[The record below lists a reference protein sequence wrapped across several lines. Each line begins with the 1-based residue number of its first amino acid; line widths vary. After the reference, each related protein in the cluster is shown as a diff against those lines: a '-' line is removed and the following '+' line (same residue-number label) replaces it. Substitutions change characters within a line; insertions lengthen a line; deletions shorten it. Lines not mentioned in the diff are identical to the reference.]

1 MFQDVK
7 IKKGNL
13 LENKI
18 LKSLRDL
25 SEKIKDL
32 NAMDFGD
39 LILNTVTLFEKSKDI
54 AEIYRKI
61 LNTYWLM
68 NIKTQ
73 TSFKTNG

>member
-1 MFQDVK
+1 
-7 IKKGNL
+7 
-13 LENKI
+13 
-18 LKSLRDL
+18 
-25 SEKIKDL
+25 
-32 NAMDFGD
+32 MDFGD